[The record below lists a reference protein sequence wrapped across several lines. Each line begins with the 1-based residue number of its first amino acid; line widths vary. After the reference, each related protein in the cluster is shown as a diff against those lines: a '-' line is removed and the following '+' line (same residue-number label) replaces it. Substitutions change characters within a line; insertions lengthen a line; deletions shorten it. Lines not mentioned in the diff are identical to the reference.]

1 MGIKEETFYE
11 GGPHIGDLIFHLV
24 LMPLI
29 VFIPLGIGAIV
40 RSIWLRY
47 KITDR
52 RISVIGGWM
61 GKDRTDLVY
70 SEIVDAITV
79 PRGLGYWGDMVVTLS
94 DGSRLELRSLPRCRE
109 IYDYINERVIA
120 KNGVPFLNIT
130 EKAEAEAAAAA
141 QAS

>member
-11 GGPHIGDLIFHLV
+11 GGPHVGDLIFHLV
-24 LMPLI
+24 LIPLI
-29 VFIPLGIGAIV
+29 VFIPLAVGAIV
-40 RSIWLRY
+40 RAIWLRY

-52 RISVIGGWM
+52 RISVTGGWM

-79 PRGLGYWGDMVVTLS
+79 PRGLGFWGDMVVTLS

-141 QAS
+141 QVS

>member
-11 GGPHIGDLIFHLV
+11 GGPHVGDLIFHLV

-40 RSIWLRY
+40 RAIWLRY

-130 EKAEAEAAAAA
+130 EKAESEAAAAA
-141 QAS
+141 QAG

>member
-11 GGPHIGDLIFHLV
+11 GGPHIGDLIFHLFLSV
-24 LMPLI
+24 FI
-29 VFIPLGIGAIV
+29 VFIPLAVGSIV
-40 RSIWLRY
+40 RAIWLRY

-70 SEIVDAITV
+70 SEITDALTI
-79 PRGLGYWGDMVVTLS
+79 PRGLGFWGDMVVTLK
-94 DGSRLELRSLPRCRE
+94 DGSRLELRSLPRYRE

-120 KNGVPFLNIT
+120 KTGIPLLSVT
-130 EKAEAEAAAAA
+130 EKAEADA
-141 QAS
+141 QMT